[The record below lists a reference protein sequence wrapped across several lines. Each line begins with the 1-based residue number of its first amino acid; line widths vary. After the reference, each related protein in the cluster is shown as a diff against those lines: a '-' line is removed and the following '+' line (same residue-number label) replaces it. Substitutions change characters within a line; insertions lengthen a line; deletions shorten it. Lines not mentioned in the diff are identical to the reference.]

1 MEFTPDDFKRMMFNV
16 YEADINKSFI
26 TQFPE
31 LNLYSEFS
39 IKLKSPLDNNKIIK
53 WIAYVYDKNSPY
65 RVKYKDITTRKV
77 QAILDA
83 GYELEGGVFPLEVED
98 VLKGNNHKVCDM
110 IIAFVKMHYELG
122 YAHVVL
128 LETMYYKIMKDVMLG
143 SSAKIVDLQ
152 KTKEQFEAAQNEILN
167 SDKDRGLIKS
177 LYKSINGDKLR
188 LAPEDIAKDILEKG
202 KADSITDNG
211 DY

>member
-16 YEADINKSFI
+16 YEADMSKSFI

-31 LNLYSEFS
+31 LNLYNEFS
-39 IKLKSPLDNNKIIK
+39 VRLKAPLDNNKIIK

-83 GYELEGGVFPLEVED
+83 GYELENGVFPPEVED
-98 VLKGNNHKVCDM
+98 VLKGEHHKVCDM